1 MSAPSA
7 RQTGL
12 GLTRLKR
19 RVRVLEHGIDPSA
32 NSASEGRAAASAYG
46 RASAL
51 RMALERALME
61 SGRYEVAK
69 AAATAGAGSDIEA
82 LHMSVELLDDEHVTT
97 VRLHIRDPRASA
109 AAMVFSGE
117 GIALQHRAGVFNR
130 GGEAQARARALNFAV
145 SQALRNASAV
155 LGSLPWQA
163 PLLKASNDET
173 LLIPGG
179 KRLGLKPGVLLSI
192 QTRERVLGRPGTRA
206 QVAVASRL
214 VGEVLIVDSL
224 DDPER
229 ESMAVGTLVSGSLKG
244 YDVRELIVRFCQPKG
259 YFGHDFGHDHQ
270 CSAKAAALVSF
281 DPHTALL
288 SFSPELI
295 EDEAVLA
302 VPHIQPAVAPPS
314 AVF

>member
-1 MSAPSA
+1 
-7 RQTGL
+7 
-12 GLTRLKR
+12 
-19 RVRVLEHGIDPSA
+19 
-32 NSASEGRAAASAYG
+32 
-46 RASAL
+46 
-51 RMALERALME
+51 MALERALVE

-69 AAATAGAGSDIEA
+69 AAATAGSGSDGEA

-145 SQALRNASAV
+145 GQALRNASAV